1 MTVSKNTR
9 KKTRNN
15 KTPASVLIEAHY
27 KLIKVNEVWDRNRV
41 QRLLG
46 YLRLSE
52 RELVAMLNTTTS
64 SFKSCYLRG
73 SVTGPCALMLSVL
86 ESTYLSEFIT
96 DSLDNLF
103 DFYGTSRHS

>member
-1 MTVSKNTR
+1 MMVMTR
-9 KKTRNN
+9 KNPKRTKR
-15 KTPASVLIEAHY
+15 KSDATPASLLIETHY
-27 KLIKVNEVWDRNRV
+27 ELLKVNSVWDRNRV

-73 SVTGPCALMLSVL
+73 SVTGPCALMLTIL
-86 ESTYLSEFIT
+86 ESTYMSEFVNNTI
-96 DSLDNLF
+96 DNLF
-103 DFYGTSRHS
+103 NFYGTS

>member
-1 MTVSKNTR
+1 M
-9 KKTRNN
+9 
-15 KTPASVLIEAHY
+15 LIEAHY